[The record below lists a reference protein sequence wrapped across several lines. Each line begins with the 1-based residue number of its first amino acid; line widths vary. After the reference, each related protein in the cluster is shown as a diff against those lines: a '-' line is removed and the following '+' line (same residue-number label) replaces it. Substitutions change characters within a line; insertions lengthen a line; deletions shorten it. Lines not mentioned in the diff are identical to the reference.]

1 MTQSARQIRR
11 SPAEMRTLLLEPPR
25 AGDPG
30 DCARYERVVSSL
42 RDEGWEV
49 RISIDGSKRSS
60 AVAELV
66 VRLLDQVP
74 STALDSLEAVLAGD
88 VRESLPRGHKHHG
101 RVVIYGSDGEVL
113 RIREVPARK
122 AA

>member
-1 MTQSARQIRR
+1 
-11 SPAEMRTLLLEPPR
+11 MRTLLLEPPR
-25 AGDPG
+25 ASDPG
-30 DCARYERVVSSL
+30 DCARHQRIVSSL

-49 RISIDGSKRSS
+49 RISRSRSERNS

-74 STALDSLEAVLAGD
+74 SASLDSLEAVLAGD
-88 VRESLPRGHKHHG
+88 IRESLPRGHKHDG
-101 RVVIYGSDGEVL
+101 RVVIYGPAGEVL
-113 RIREVPARK
+113 RIREIPAAK

>member
-1 MTQSARQIRR
+1 
-11 SPAEMRTLLLEPPR
+11 MRTLLIEPPR
-25 AGDPG
+25 ADDPG

-49 RISIDGSKRSS
+49 RISRSRSERNS

-66 VRLLDQVP
+66 VRLLDEVP
-74 STALDSLEAVLAGD
+74 SDSLDSLEAVLAGD

-101 RVVIYGSDGEVL
+101 RVVIYGPAGEVL
-113 RIREVPARK
+113 RIREVPAR
-122 AA
+122 AAA

>member
-1 MTQSARQIRR
+1 
-11 SPAEMRTLLLEPPR
+11 MRTLLLEPPR
-25 AGDPG
+25 ADDPG

-49 RISIDGSKRSS
+49 RISRDGPGRQS

-66 VRLLDQVP
+66 VRLLEQVP
-74 STALDSLEAVLAGD
+74 SAVLDSLEAVLAGD

-101 RVVIYGSDGEVL
+101 RVVIYGADGEVL
-113 RIREVPARK
+113 RIREVPAQK
-122 AA
+122 VA